1 VCRPG
6 SERESHRPD
15 DPTTEAVVLEEIERD
30 DEWDDAEDPKELD
43 DEDLENL
50 DDDDGYESD
59 DDDDYGGDDD
69 E

>member
-1 VCRPG
+1 VVSAG
-6 SERESHRPD
+6 SGAGTHRPD

-30 DEWDDAEDPKELD
+30 DEWDDAEDPEELD

-59 DDDDYGGDDD
+59 DDDFDGDD